1 MRAEER
7 RRVAQEDKRRRR
19 KQRETLS
26 SSRRREYATAEWPAE
41 QLPKMSKELTC
52 CPQSHE
58 TEECQPTI
66 FSSGSKGKRSEN
78 SACENVRE
86 GKQFSWGTGMKK
98 RERFWGVVLL
108 IKRTAL
114 C

>member
-7 RRVAQEDKRRRR
+7 RRVAQEDKRRRQ

-26 SSRRREYATAEWPAE
+26 SSRCREYGETATPEWPAE

-86 GKQFSWGTGMKK
+86 GK
-98 RERFWGVVLL
+98 
-108 IKRTAL
+108 
-114 C
+114 